1 MFFKKYLVIIPGI
14 ILAFVLYSLS
24 QGFNNVIG
32 IEILGYSKSPIS
44 TAMIAILI
52 GIFFG
57 NLFKVRSSFQKGLDF
72 TREYILKL
80 GIICLGIQLK
90 PFEFLEFGKIA
101 IPLIVICIISVLI
114 VIKLLI
120 IKFKIPTRMAY
131 LISIGST
138 VCGTTAIMAT
148 APVIKANKS
157 EVSYAI
163 ANITL
168 FGILSML
175 LYPYFANY
183 YFEGNSLFAGLFLGT
198 SIHETSQV
206 AAAGLI
212 YDQQFNSPETLN
224 IATVTKLIR
233 NTFLIIMIPLFAFL
247 YNRGQSKE
255 KNYSIINIFPYFVL
269 GFIGMIIL
277 RNVGDQI
284 FISNNNLEWIKIINF
299 IKDSSKIFLTMAMAA
314 IGLSTNLKDIIRMG
328 YKPFLIGFFA
338 MLTVGIVSILI
349 LETYL
354 NLSIS
359 IA

>member
-1 MFFKKYLVIIPGI
+1 
-14 ILAFVLYSLS
+14 
-24 QGFNNVIG
+24 
-32 IEILGYSKSPIS
+32 
-44 TAMIAILI
+44 MIAILL
-52 GIFFG
+52 GMFFG
-57 NLFKVRSSFQKGLDF
+57 NVFQIRESFLRGLDF
-72 TREYILKL
+72 TQKYILKL

-101 IPLIVICIISVLI
+101 IPLIIICIISVLI

-120 IKFKIPTRMAY
+120 KKLKIPTRMAY

-148 APVIKANKS
+148 APVIGAKKN

-175 LYPYFANY
+175 IYPYFANF
-183 YFEGNSLFAGLFLGT
+183 YFESEPLLIGLFLGT

-233 NTFLIIMIPLFAFL
+233 NTFLVIMIPLFAFL
-247 YNRGQSKE
+247 YNRGKTSE
-255 KNYSIINIFPYFVL
+255 KKYSIIDIFPYFVL
-269 GFIGMIIL
+269 GFVAMIII
-277 RNVGDQI
+277 RNLGDLMY
-284 FISNNNLEWIKIINF
+284 SNNYEWLVTIDGIKL
-299 IKDSSKIFLTMAMAA
+299 SSKIFLTMAMAA
-314 IGLSTNLKDIIRMG
+314 IGLSTNLKELKNMG
-328 YKPFLIGFFA
+328 YKPFIVGFIGMA
-338 MLTVGIVSILI
+338 TVGLVSITTIEL
-349 LETYL
+349 YL
-354 NLSIS
+354 NFFN
-359 IA
+359 